1 MSQEFEDELSAEERR
16 ALDGLAR
23 EKMPPPLLEERV
35 VGALKRAKLLR
46 PAKKVRGLRAPRTG
60 LAVAASLLLFVLGTL
75 AGARWGATPERKT
88 GEAEFMLVLRSA
100 AGQSSSPP
108 APEEVRQRVGEY
120 SQWAGRLRQQGVR
133 VDGEKL
139 RRETR
144 ILRGTD
150 AGAVVVAEE
159 RSEAGQDSIAGYFL
173 IEARN
178 YEQAVKVA
186 EGCPHLK
193 YGGTIEV
200 RQIDRF

>member
-23 EKMPPPLLEERV
+23 EKPPPTLLEERV
-35 VGALKRAKLLR
+35 VGALKRAELLR
-46 PAKKVRGLRAPRTG
+46 PAKNVRGLRTPRTG
-60 LAVAASLLLFVLGTL
+60 LAVAASLLLFVLGAL
-75 AGARWGATPERKT
+75 AGARWGATPERRT
-88 GEAEFMLVLRSA
+88 GAAEFMLVLRSA
-100 AGQSSSPP
+100 AGQSPTP

-120 SQWAGRLRQQGVR
+120 GQWAGRLRQQGVR

-139 RRETR
+139 RREAR
-144 ILRGTD
+144 ILRGI
-150 AGAVVVAEE
+150 AGGAVVSEE
-159 RSEAGQDSIAGYFL
+159 RSEAGQDAIAGYFL
-173 IEARN
+173 IEAQN

>member
-1 MSQEFEDELSAEERR
+1 MSQEFEDGLSAEERR

-35 VGALKRAKLLR
+35 VGALKREGLLR
-46 PAKKVRGLRAPRTG
+46 PARNVRGLRAPRTG

-75 AGARWGATPERKT
+75 AGARWGATPETKT
-88 GEAEFMLVLRSA
+88 GAGEFMLVLRSA
-100 AGQSSSPP
+100 AGQSPAP

-120 SQWAGRLRQQGVR
+120 SEWAGRLRRQGVR
-133 VDGEKL
+133 VGGERL
-139 RRETR
+139 RREAR
-144 ILRGTD
+144 ILRGAD
-150 AGAVVVAEE
+150 GGVAVSEE
-159 RSEAGQDSIAGYFL
+159 SSEASQDAIAGYFL
-173 IEARN
+173 IEARS

>member
-23 EKMPPPLLEERV
+23 EKTAPPLLEERV
-35 VGALKRAKLLR
+35 VKALKRAKQLR
-46 PAKKVRGLRAPRTG
+46 PAKNIRGLGAPRTG

-88 GEAEFMLVLRSA
+88 GAAEFMLVLRSA
-100 AGQSSSPP
+100 AGQSPP
-108 APEEVRQRVGEY
+108 VAPDEVRQRVGEY
-120 SQWAGRLRQQGVR
+120 STWAGRLRQQGVR

-139 RRETR
+139 RREAR

-150 AGAVVVAEE
+150 AGAVVSEE
-159 RSEAGQDSIAGYFL
+159 RSEASQDAIAGYFL
-173 IEARN
+173 IEALN

-193 YGGTIEV
+193 YGGTIEI

>member
-16 ALDGLAR
+16 AFDGLAR
-23 EKMPPPLLEERV
+23 EKTAPPLLEERV
-35 VGALKRAKLLR
+35 VGALKRAQLIR
-46 PAKKVRGLRAPRTG
+46 PAKNVRGLRAPRVG
-60 LAVAASLLLFVLGTL
+60 LAVAASLLLFVLGAL

-88 GEAEFMLVLRSA
+88 GAAEFMLVLRSA
-100 AGQSSSPP
+100 AGQSP
-108 APEEVRQRVGEY
+108 APGPEEVRQRVGEY

-139 RRETR
+139 RREAR
-144 ILRGTD
+144 ILRGAD
-150 AGAVVVAEE
+150 AGAVVSEE
-159 RSEAGQDSIAGYFL
+159 RSEASQDAIAGYFL
-173 IEARN
+173 IEARS